1 MRFSHQVLAGLALGI
16 LVGLFLGEAVA
27 PLGPLASSFVRLLQM
42 TVLPYVTLSIIVNL
56 GTLTYRQARAL
67 AVGAGS
73 VLAAIWA
80 TALGFAFLFPL
91 ALPDV
96 DTASFYS
103 PAPADRDAFNF
114 LDLYVPSN
122 PFHSLANNVVPAV
135 VLFSVMTG
143 LALIGVEH
151 KQPLLDV
158 LRTATTA
165 IARVARFIVRLTP
178 LGIFAIAA
186 TAAGTLD
193 VEQLHRIEVYL
204 VAYVAFALLL
214 ALWVLP
220 GLVSVLT
227 PINAKQMLGEA
238 RDALLT
244 AFLVGDLL
252 VVLPALVEACSTLIR
267 RHIDP
272 SPQVAELPSSIVPT
286 TFTFPHAGKLLS
298 ITFIL
303 FAGWFSDSEV
313 PVARYPQLAA
323 SGFFSLFGSLN
334 AAVPFLL
341 DLFRI
346 PADTFQL
353 FLATGVVNSRFGTL
367 VAGVHTVAVGLLGS
381 AAIAG
386 RLDFNLARLVR
397 FFVTTA
403 VLSAAII
410 LGLRAGFATFL
421 DATAD
426 GRDLVNAMAPIASAP
441 VDGAAVRQ
449 PAGRAR
455 RRAAR
460 CRRGVLAADLQPP
473 GPARRPARRRD
484 PLRVP
489 QRSRPGGGLRRRDG
503 AAARHRPRR
512 RHRVRPLRTRTT
524 STAEIRRRTVDIL
537 MSRRPAHAGAGGQ
550 PSPSPTRTSTR
561 RWPSSCPTTSGRSSS
576 RGQSVRALGPIAL
589 GVQDLPYYVADI
601 RRRLPEARAAVRA
614 HHEQLLAGT
623 AAVDAYVLPAER
635 GSVLTMLYPRLAVVV
650 PAGPQVKMPLA
661 YPLAGDDRG
670 VDPLREH
677 LDRPQAARRLHRP
690 ALRPLD
696 SRPHRRGAGAALVDR
711 ERRTALVALDCQI
724 L

>member
-1 MRFSHQVLAGLALGI
+1 MRFSHQVLAGLGLGI

-42 TVLPYVTLSIIVNL
+42 TVLPYVTLSIVVNL
-56 GTLTYRQARAL
+56 GTLTYGQARAL

-91 ALPDV
+91 ALPDI

-103 PAPADRDAFNF
+103 PAPPDRDAFNF
-114 LDLYVPSN
+114 LDLYVPAN

-158 LRTATTA
+158 LRTASTA

-178 LGIFAIAA
+178 FGIFAIAA
-186 TAAGTLD
+186 NAAGTLD
-193 VEQLHRIEVYL
+193 VDQLHRIEVYL
-204 VAYVAFALLL
+204 VAYAAFALLL

-220 GLVSVLT
+220 GLVSVLM
-227 PINAKQMLGEA
+227 PINAREMLGEA

-252 VVLPALVEACSTLIR
+252 VVLPALVEACSALIR
-267 RHIDP
+267 RHVDP
-272 SPQVAELPSSIVPT
+272 SPQVAELPGSIVPT

-313 PVARYPQLAA
+313 PVARYPQLAG

-386 RLDFNLARLVR
+386 RLDFNPARLLR
-397 FFVTTA
+397 FFVSTA
-403 VLSAAII
+403 VLTAAIV

-421 DATAD
+421 DAAAD
-426 GRDLVNAMAPIASAP
+426 GRDAVNALQPIASEP
-441 VDGAAVRQ
+441 VDDSQVRA
-449 PAGRAR
+449 PADLPDTAPPAPG
-455 RRAAR
+455 
-460 CRRGVLAADLQPP
+460 GVLAAIYQ
-473 GPARRPARRRD
+473 RQT
-484 PLRVP
+484 LRVGVGDTMP
-489 QRSRPGGGLRRRDG
+489 YAFRNDRGQLVGFDVEMAQQLAGDLGVRAEFVRVDQADVE
-503 AAARHRPRR
+503 AA
-512 RHRVRPLRTRTT
+512 
-524 STAEIRRRTVDIL
+524 IGRRTVDIV
-537 MSRRPAHAGAGGQ
+537 MSGARLT
-550 PSPSPTRTSTR
+550 PERAAMLAFSEPYLDETLAVVVPDHER
-561 RWPSSCPTTSGRSSS
+561 GRFASWTAI
-576 RGQSVRALGPIAL
+576 RELGPIPI
-589 GVQDLPYYVADI
+589 GIQDLPYYVAVI
-601 RRRLPEARAAVRA
+601 RGLVPAAELRVVPTTG
-614 HHEQLLAGT
+614 EVL
-623 AAVDAYVLPAER
+623 AVDDGIDVYILPAER
-635 GSVLTMLYPRLAVVV
+635 ASVLTMLNPQYSVVV
-650 PAGPQVKMPLA
+650 PQGVQVKMPLA
-661 YPLAGDDRG
+661 YPLAGDDAAWGRY
-670 VDPLREH
+670 VDTWIGLKRRDGFI
-677 LDRPQAARRLHRP
+677 DRLYDHWILGRSEQRRRPRWSIGKDVLHWWP
-690 ALRPLD
+690 
-696 SRPHRRGAGAALVDR
+696 
-711 ERRTALVALDCQI
+711 
-724 L
+724 

>member
-16 LVGLFLGEAVA
+16 FVGLFLGEAVA
-27 PLGPLASSFVRLLQM
+27 PLGPLATSFVRLLQM

-103 PAPADRDAFNF
+103 PSPADRDAFNF

-135 VLFSVMTG
+135 VLFSVMIG

-158 LRTATTA
+158 LRTAITA

-204 VAYVAFALLL
+204 AAYVAFALLL

-323 SGFFSLFGSLN
+323 AGFFSLFGSLN

-403 VLSAAII
+403 VLSAVII
-410 LGLRAGFATFL
+410 LGLRAGFATFV
-421 DATAD
+421 DATVD
-426 GRDLVNAMAPIASAP
+426 GRTIVNAMAPIASAP
-441 VDGAAVRQ
+441 VDSAAVRSRSDV
-449 PAGRAR
+449 PDTA
-455 RRAAR
+455 
-460 CRRGVLAADLQPP
+460 LPD
-473 GPARRPARRRD
+473 PARVLEQIYSRQSV
-484 PLRVP
+484 RV
-489 QRSRPGGGLRRRDG
+489 GLLDDAIPYAFNNDRGQVVGFDVEMAQQLATDLG
-503 AAARHRPRR
+503 VGIEF
-512 RHRVRPLRTRTT
+512 VRF
-524 STAEIRRRTVDIL
+524 SQDDATAEVQRRTVDIL
-537 MSRRPAHAGAGGQ
+537 MSGARVTPERAAAFTLSDSYLDETLAFVMPDHVRAQ
-550 PSPSPTRTSTR
+550 FQS
-561 RWPSSCPTTSGRSSS
+561 WE
-576 RGQSVRALGPIAL
+576 SVRALGPIVL
-589 GVQDLPYYVADI
+589 GVQDLPYYNAEI
-601 RRRLPEARAAVRA
+601 RRRLPEAQLQFVT
-614 HHEQLLAGT
+614 HEQLLAGT
-623 AAVDAYVLPAER
+623 ATVDAYVLPAER

-661 YPLAGDDRG
+661 YALAGA
-670 VDPLREH
+670 DPAWTRY
-677 LDRPQAARRLHRP
+677 
-690 ALRPLD
+690 
-696 SRPHRRGAGAALVDR
+696 VN
-711 ERRTALVALDCQI
+711 TWVALKRRDGFIDRLYEHWI
-724 L
+724 LGRTVAVRAPRWSIVRDVLHWVR

>member
-1 MRFSHQVLAGLALGI
+1 M
-16 LVGLFLGEAVA
+16 
-27 PLGPLASSFVRLLQM
+27 
-42 TVLPYVTLSIIVNL
+42 
-56 GTLTYRQARAL
+56 
-67 AVGAGS
+67 
-73 VLAAIWA
+73 
-80 TALGFAFLFPL
+80 
-91 ALPDV
+91 
-96 DTASFYS
+96 
-103 PAPADRDAFNF
+103 
-114 LDLYVPSN
+114 
-122 PFHSLANNVVPAV
+122 

-158 LRTATTA
+158 LRTAITA

-186 TAAGTLD
+186 NAAGTLD

-227 PINAKQMLGEA
+227 PINARQMLGEA

-323 SGFFSLFGSLN
+323 AGFFSLFGSLN

-386 RLDFNLARLVR
+386 RLDFNLARLLR
-397 FFVTTA
+397 FFVSTA

-410 LGLRAGFATFL
+410 LGLRAGFATFRRRHG
-421 DATAD
+421 
-426 GRDLVNAMAPIASAP
+426 GRPDIVNALAPIASAP
-441 VDGAAVRQ
+441 VDSAAGAQ
-449 PAGRAR
+449 PADVPDTALPRSGAG
-455 RRAAR
+455 A
-460 CRRGVLAADLQPP
+460 GADLQPP
-473 GPARRPARRRD
+473 GGSRRPVDDAM
-484 PLRVP
+484 PYAFT
-489 QRSRPGGGLRRRDG
+489 QRSRPAGGLRRRDG
-503 AAARHRPRR
+503 AAARQRPRR
-512 RHRVRPLRTRTT
+512 RHRVRPLLPERRE
-524 STAEIRRRTVDIL
+524 AEMQRRTVDIL
-537 MSRRPAHAGAGGQ
+537 M
-550 PSPSPTRTSTR
+550 
-561 RWPSSCPTTSGRSSS
+561 
-576 RGQSVRALGPIAL
+576 RAPG
-589 GVQDLPYYVADI
+589 
-601 RRRLPEARAAVRA
+601 
-614 HHEQLLAGT
+614 
-623 AAVDAYVLPAER
+623 
-635 GSVLTMLYPRLAVVV
+635 
-650 PAGPQVKMPLA
+650 
-661 YPLAGDDRG
+661 
-670 VDPLREH
+670 
-677 LDRPQAARRLHRP
+677 
-690 ALRPLD
+690 
-696 SRPHRRGAGAALVDR
+696 
-711 ERRTALVALDCQI
+711 
-724 L
+724 

>member
-1 MRFSHQVLAGLALGI
+1 MRFSHQVLAGLGLGI
-16 LVGLFLGEAVA
+16 LVGLFFGEAVA
-27 PLGPLASSFVRLLQM
+27 PLGPIASSFVRLLQM

-56 GTLTYRQARAL
+56 GTLTYQQARAL

-103 PAPADRDAFNF
+103 PTLADRDVFNF

-143 LALIGVEH
+143 LALIGVED

-193 VEQLHRIEVYL
+193 VQQLHRIEVYL

-272 SPQVAELPSSIVPT
+272 SPQVADLPSSIVPT

-353 FLATGVVNSRFGTL
+353 FLATGVINSRFGTL

-386 RLDFNLARLVR
+386 RLDFNLRRLLR
-397 FFVTTA
+397 FFVSTA

-421 DATAD
+421 DAAAD
-426 GRDLVNAMAPIASAP
+426 GRDVVNALQPIASP
-441 VDGAAVRQ
+441 LVDDAQVRRPADGPDAAL
-449 PAGRAR
+449 PAQN
-455 RRAAR
+455 
-460 CRRGVLAADLQPP
+460 GVLAAIYDRQT
-473 GPARRPARRRD
+473 
-484 PLRVP
+484 LRVGVGDTMP
-489 QRSRPGGGLRRRDG
+489 YAFRNDRGQLVGFDVEMAQQLASDLG
-503 AAARHRPRR
+503 
-512 RHRVRPLRTRTT
+512 VRAEFVHFDQAGIE
-524 STAEIRRRTVDIL
+524 AEIRRRSVDIV
-537 MSRRPAHAGAGGQ
+537 MSGARLTPERAAMFAFSEPYLEETLAVVVPDHERGRF
-550 PSPSPTRTSTR
+550 PSWTAIREM
-561 RWPSSCPTTSGRSSS
+561 
-576 RGQSVRALGPIAL
+576 GPIPI
-589 GVQDLPYYVADI
+589 GVQDLPYYVAVI
-601 RRRLPEARAAVRA
+601 RGLLPAADLRFVPTTG
-614 HHEQLLAGT
+614 EVLAADDGID
-623 AAVDAYVLPAER
+623 VYVLPAER
-635 GSVLTMLYPRLAVVV
+635 ASVLTMLNPQYSVVV
-650 PAGPQVKMPLA
+650 PEGVQVKMPLA
-661 YPLAGDDRG
+661 YPLANDDAAWVRYVNTWIALKRRDG
-670 VDPLREH
+670 FIDRLYEH
-677 LDRPQAARRLHRP
+677 WIL
-690 ALRPLD
+690 
-696 SRPHRRGAGAALVDR
+696 G
-711 ERRTALVALDCQI
+711 RTAAVRAPRWSIGRDVLHWWP
-724 L
+724 

>member
-1 MRFSHQVLAGLALGI
+1 MRFSHQVLAGLGLGI

-56 GTLTYRQARAL
+56 GTLTYGQARAL
-67 AVGAGS
+67 AIGAGS

-91 ALPDV
+91 ALPDI

-103 PAPADRDAFNF
+103 PAPPDRDAFNF
-114 LDLYVPSN
+114 LDLYLPAN

-151 KQPLLDV
+151 KEPLLDV
-158 LRTATTA
+158 LRTASTA

-178 LGIFAIAA
+178 FGIFAIAA
-186 TAAGTLD
+186 NAAGTLD
-193 VEQLHRIEVYL
+193 VEQLHRIEIYL

-227 PINAKQMLGEA
+227 PINAGQMLGES

-252 VVLPALVEACSTLIR
+252 VVLPALVEACSALIR
-267 RHIDP
+267 RHVDP
-272 SPQVAELPSSIVPT
+272 SPLVAELPGSIVPT

-386 RLDFNLARLVR
+386 RLDFNLARLLR
-397 FFVTTA
+397 FFVSTA
-403 VLSAAII
+403 VLTAAVV
-410 LGLRAGFATFL
+410 LGLRTGFATFL
-421 DATAD
+421 DAATD
-426 GRDLVNAMAPIASAP
+426 GRDVVNALQPIASAP
-441 VDGAAVRQ
+441 VDDSQVRAPVDRPDTAVPAPGGVLAAIDQRQTPARRRRRQHALCLPQRSRGQLVGAPVEAHVGAAVRRVGERPAAVPAQVAVDLALDHVRRLERHDPRARVQVVGQ
-449 PAGRAR
+449 PALEVLARFLAERRLAVGVDVDVDRLPPLRVGAGVGDRGEHRLARRGDVPLVDEHVLARREREDRRDSARWTGSRRLRGVARVRRSRARAR
-455 RRAAR
+455 RR
-460 CRRGVLAADLQPP
+460 
-473 GPARRPARRRD
+473 
-484 PLRVP
+484 
-489 QRSRPGGGLRRRDG
+489 
-503 AAARHRPRR
+503 
-512 RHRVRPLRTRTT
+512 
-524 STAEIRRRTVDIL
+524 
-537 MSRRPAHAGAGGQ
+537 
-550 PSPSPTRTSTR
+550 
-561 RWPSSCPTTSGRSSS
+561 
-576 RGQSVRALGPIAL
+576 
-589 GVQDLPYYVADI
+589 
-601 RRRLPEARAAVRA
+601 RAAMA
-614 HHEQLLAGT
+614 
-623 AAVDAYVLPAER
+623 
-635 GSVLTMLYPRLAVVV
+635 
-650 PAGPQVKMPLA
+650 
-661 YPLAGDDRG
+661 
-670 VDPLREH
+670 
-677 LDRPQAARRLHRP
+677 
-690 ALRPLD
+690 
-696 SRPHRRGAGAALVDR
+696 SRSG
-711 ERRTALVALDCQI
+711 
-724 L
+724 